1 MSEVVVGLVAPPSTS
16 EQPASESPAVE
27 RDMRVAKA
35 PIQDV
40 GLELNVFPIDSQ
52 TAVAFRADHAL
63 GTQGPHNDQ
72 VAEAL
77 ACKFKVAGDTH
88 YSRNEFAEALAA
100 YEAALDHARQGS
112 AGANCYWA
120 CAKASLQVANSEQGD
135 AKRASLNHALERC
148 KGAQKFY
155 MTAANSFACAALEID
170 MRRAKDGLVA
180 LAALT

>member
-1 MSEVVVGLVAPPSTS
+1 MDRRGLQERQRVPPAQARS
-16 EQPASESPAVE
+16 AH
-27 RDMRVAKA
+27 
-35 PIQDV
+35 
-40 GLELNVFPIDSQ
+40 LE
-52 TAVAFRADHAL
+52 
-63 GTQGPHNDQ
+63 
-72 VAEAL
+72 
-77 ACKFKVAGDTH
+77 
-88 YSRNEFAEALAA
+88 RNEFAEVLAA
-100 YEAALDHARQGS
+100 YEAALNHAQQGS

-155 MTAANSFACAALEID
+155 VTAANSFACAALEID